1 MSAYLISNID
11 VHDDQAY
18 GQYRSRVPQI
28 IASHGGRFIVR
39 GGAVHVLEGDPDAHR
54 LVVIQ
59 FPNFAAAQA
68 FYNSPEYQEIIPLRT
83 EVSDGSLLIVEGVED

>member
-1 MSAYLISNID
+1 M
-11 VHDDQAY
+11 
-18 GQYRSRVPQI
+18 
-28 IASHGGRFIVR
+28 
-39 GGAVHVLEGDPDAHR
+39 LEGDPDAHR